1 MNILRHIR
9 FHGPNRPQTGEA
21 LIAPDIV
28 ITTYA
33 TLASNY
39 DSRGLLYRMEW
50 YRVVLDEGEFR
61 GLFALVHLRS
71 DSTPAHHI
79 RNSTSKQW
87 KAAADLHTARRWCLS
102 GTPIQNK
109 LEDLASLAGFLQL
122 PPLSSK
128 DSFEKHVLRPLS
140 EPSTNSKPLRAYME
154 AYCLR
159 RSESCLSLPASRE
172 EVVPLYLSPPEREAY
187 DGVLDSARRQ
197 IDDMVSS
204 TKHGGVR
211 CSKLFTALL
220 RMRMM
225 CNTGTYASI
234 QQPQDLLTSRSLL
247 KPESL
252 LSQCERCSSA
262 DGDIRMLLSTCEVC
276 PDCMR
281 PLHQRSPSP
290 LSHLSSRLKDVAV
303 SAEANE
309 ISTKL
314 DAVMRNLASASN
326 SGHKA

>member
-1 MNILRHIR
+1 MASSLSYT
-9 FHGPNRPQTGEA
+9 FAQT
-21 LIAPDIV
+21 P
-28 ITTYA
+28 
-33 TLASNY
+33 
-39 DSRGLLYRMEW
+39 
-50 YRVVLDEGEFR
+50 
-61 GLFALVHLRS
+61 
-71 DSTPAHHI
+71 PAHHI

-87 KAAADLHTARRWCLS
+87 KAAADLQTARRWCLS

-128 DSFEKHVLRPLS
+128 DSFEKHVLRSLS

-172 EVVPLYLSPPEREAY
+172 EVVTLYLSPPEREAY

-204 TKHGGVR
+204 SKHAGVR

-252 LSQCERCSSA
+252 ISQCERCSSA
-262 DGDIRMLLSTCEVC
+262 DGDTLMLLSTCEVC

-290 LSHLSSRLKDVAV
+290 LSHLSSRLEDVAV